1 MAYDR
6 TNKQLNFTIDTVG
19 SLQVAKTYVQAF
31 TPLITPTYTVATL
44 PSGLQGMRAFVR
56 DANTGT
62 FYSVAAGGGS
72 FMVPVYYT
80 GSEWRIG

>member
-1 MAYDR
+1 
-6 TNKQLNFTIDTVG
+6 
-19 SLQVAKTYVQAF
+19 
-31 TPLITPTYTVATL
+31 VATL
-44 PSGLQGMRAFVR
+44 PSGLQGMRAFVS
-56 DANTGT
+56 DANTSI